1 VAAATAHL
9 RPLLCFEPQL
19 GPVVH
24 QNGEQLLVLL
34 ELGGHFLGHG
44 LSRSR
49 ALQQL
54 DLTCRRR
61 PSPVQLQED
70 DVERPRQLAQRHL
83 LMAAKQRVRRCRAV
97 EAGPGAAARMLRGLQ
112 AHEANE
118 ATQQHPLR
126 ACEPDCVWVSG
137 QRARARATR
146 RVRLLASL
154 VLAYLGSG
162 HDLQTASTLD
172 LLGSVIGERGGTL
185 HAPDASGWNVTSLK
199 ATGHQRWCRLTSQGR
214 PPTQLVTPAAQ
225 VLPRW
230 PAMGTGRHAPS
241 APTRP
246 PLRGN
251 NAGKNIRAPRPANA
265 LSVPTGPTSD
275 LVSAANP
282 SGRRP
287 PLPAVLFFPSPPPRL
302 LRGWGGSARRQGL
315 RRWRTW
321 LPRTNLL
328 SFWSSS
334 MGSRPN
340 SCPRTKPRS
349 AHGGWPRRV
358 RERRSRQ
365 PSKCWPILHGRWCWA
380 AWARLS
386 GARRTRSRA

>member
-1 VAAATAHL
+1 
-9 RPLLCFEPQL
+9 
-19 GPVVH
+19 
-24 QNGEQLLVLL
+24 
-34 ELGGHFLGHG
+34 
-44 LSRSR
+44 
-49 ALQQL
+49 
-54 DLTCRRR
+54 
-61 PSPVQLQED
+61 
-70 DVERPRQLAQRHL
+70 
-83 LMAAKQRVRRCRAV
+83 
-97 EAGPGAAARMLRGLQ
+97 
-112 AHEANE
+112 
-118 ATQQHPLR
+118 
-126 ACEPDCVWVSG
+126 
-137 QRARARATR
+137 
-146 RVRLLASL
+146 
-154 VLAYLGSG
+154 
-162 HDLQTASTLD
+162 
-172 LLGSVIGERGGTL
+172 
-185 HAPDASGWNVTSLK
+185 LK

-230 PAMGTGRHAPS
+230 PAMGTGRHAAS

-287 PLPAVLFFPSPPPRL
+287 PLPAVLFFPSPPTPPAAGLGRQRAAPGAEAMAHVAPPHQLAEL
-302 LRGWGGSARRQGL
+302 LEQQHGFEAEQL
-315 RRWRTW
+315 YVHQ
-321 LPRTNLL
+321 NE
-328 SFWSSS
+328 
-334 MGSRPN
+334 
-340 SCPRTKPRS
+340 S